1 MPGKS
6 GIEEVNVNA
15 IDGSVV
21 GKEHE
26 SAKTEKKEAA
36 AEKKTTAK
44 K

>member
-1 MPGKS
+1 
-6 GIEEVNVNA
+6 VNA

-26 SAKTEKKEAA
+26 TPKSEKKEAVA
-36 AEKKTTAK
+36 EAKEKKAK